1 MFTYLL
7 TAWLFLLFIS
17 RQRVWTENMPI
28 YTDEAA
34 TDAEKVRGLPPVP
47 RRRPVAT
54 LTGYAARVSE
64 TQSGEYT

>member
-1 MFTYLL
+1 
-7 TAWLFLLFIS
+7 
-17 RQRVWTENMPI
+17 MPI

-47 RRRPVAT
+47 RRRLVAT